1 MKRSIIF
8 ILLAGFF
15 LQSCTKV
22 PISKRR
28 QLKLLPAGQM
38 LQMSLAQYSMFLN
51 ESDVDNN
58 SADAKMV
65 KEVGADL
72 AEAVNTYFTKTKQI
86 KRLKN
91 FKWEFNLVE
100 DSLVN
105 AWCMPGGK
113 VVVYSGILPITKTRD
128 GLAVVMGHEVSHA
141 VARHGNERMSQG
153 LLQQVGGLGLAVAA
167 RNKPA
172 QTQQVFMQAY
182 GAASTLGILKYS
194 RTHETEAD
202 QLGLIFMAL
211 AGYNP
216 REAAPFWTRMSEAGN
231 GQEPP
236 EFISTHPNHDTRIK
250 DIETFLPTALRYY
263 KQSK

>member
-1 MKRSIIF
+1 MKRSIIL

-22 PISKRR
+22 PISNRR

-38 LQMSLAQYSMFLN
+38 LSLSLSQYSQFISEN
-51 ESDVDNN
+51 KVVNSGSD
-58 SADAKMV
+58 AAMV

-72 AEAVNTYFTKTKQI
+72 AEAVNLYFTKTKQV
-86 KRLKN
+86 KRLQN
-91 FKWEFNLVE
+91 FKWEFNLV
-100 DSLVN
+100 DDASVN
-105 AWCMPGGK
+105 AWAMPGGK
-113 VVVYSGILPITKTRD
+113 VVIYSGILPITKTRD

-153 LLQQVGGLGLAVAA
+153 LLQQVGGLGLAVAT
-167 RNKPA
+167 RNQPA

-182 GAASTLGILKYS
+182 GAGSSLGILKYS

-216 REAAPFWTRMSEAGN
+216 REAAPFWSRMSENSG

-236 EFISTHPNHDTRIK
+236 EFISTHPNHDTRIR
-250 DIETFLPTALRYY
+250 DIEKFLPTALRYY
-263 KQSK
+263 ERSK